1 VRTHSKLT
9 ITGVLGAV
17 AAALVLGAGPASAD
31 PAANTYPTLAG
42 TGSDTT
48 QFVLDGLGDVIPAI
62 GSYDALVP
70 STGLPGGLIQTRANG
85 VQFNRPNGSGAGL
98 KALTASINPTGTYTQ
113 PKTVGGVTTQVSI
126 TGQLDFAR
134 SSSTPSVAGT
144 QLTFIPFGKD
154 AVSYAY
160 SNTGAS
166 SVPAALSAAQLASIY
181 DGTLTTYVAGG
192 QTRTYKPLLPQANS
206 GTRAFFLKSLGL
218 VEADVAWITAPT
230 VQENSGLELDGIGEI
245 APFSVA
251 SYIAQ
256 TNTSTTGVPNTIVD
270 NEVKIGSIIS
280 GSTVY
285 PAVGTDGKLNPS
297 FPVAH
302 TRSVYNV
309 VETARLL
316 GGAKADTTLI
326 NTFQGSGSAVCSAG
340 ATISAY
346 GFGTIADCGAVTLT
360 GGHVTP

>member
-1 VRTHSKLT
+1 VRTHSTLT

-31 PAANTYPTLAG
+31 PADNTYPTLAG

-62 GSYDALVP
+62 GSYDALDP
-70 STGLPGGLIQTRANG
+70 DSGLPGGLIQTRANG
-85 VQFNRPNGSGAGL
+85 VEFNRPNGSGAGI

-113 PKTVGGVTTQVSI
+113 PKTVGSTTTQVSI

-134 SSSTPSVAGT
+134 SSSTPSVTGT
-144 QLTFIPFGKD
+144 ELTFIPFGKD

-160 SNTGAS
+160 ANTGTAS
-166 SVPAALSAAQLASIY
+166 SVPSALSSAQLASIY
-181 DGTLTTYVAGG
+181 DGSVTTYVAGG
-192 QTRTYKPLLPQANS
+192 VTRTYKPLLPQANS

-218 VEADVAWITAPT
+218 IEADVAWITAPT
-230 VQENSGLELDGIGEI
+230 VQENSGLELDGVGEI

-251 SYIAQ
+251 SWIAQ
-256 TNTSTTGVPNTIVD
+256 NNNVVPNSLED
-270 NEVKIGSIIS
+270 NDVRIGSIIS

-297 FPVAH
+297 FPAAH

-309 VETARLL
+309 VETARLT
-316 GGAKADTTLI
+316 GGAKADSTLI
-326 NTFQGSGSAVCSAG
+326 STFQGSGSAVCQAAS
-340 ATISAY
+340 TISAY
-346 GFGTIADCGAVTLT
+346 GFGTIANCGAVTLT
-360 GGHVTP
+360 GGYVAP